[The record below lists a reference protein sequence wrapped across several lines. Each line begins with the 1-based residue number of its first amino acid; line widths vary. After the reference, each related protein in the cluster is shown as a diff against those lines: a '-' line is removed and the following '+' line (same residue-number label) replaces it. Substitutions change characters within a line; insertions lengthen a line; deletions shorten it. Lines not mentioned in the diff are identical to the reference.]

1 VSAEPD
7 LAGLIAANRR
17 GRSYQRIAEDSGG
30 TITRNRV
37 QQLANDPQRSFPT
50 PDTIRG
56 LARALSATE
65 TEVVAAAA
73 RSVGITVRYGQ
84 DPSALVIGRAGDLP
98 GPARDAIVHVAHEL
112 LIAYT
117 SGSEEVGRD
126 GDAAPIGTVTDQRH
140 RSRTSESSSE
150 PRSGE
155 DGTSRAP
162 TSSAPRSDGSSK
174 LQRGSGHV
182 SRPRS
187 SGRRPPRHT

>member
-1 VSAEPD
+1 MDSARTKPDAESVSAEPD

-126 GDAAPIGTVTDQRH
+126 GDAAPIGTVTDQRR
-140 RSRTSESSSE
+140 RSRLGDVLL
-150 PRSGE
+150 RWRLCGCGE
-155 DGTSRAP
+155 THRLDQPGER
-162 TSSAPRSDGSSK
+162 R
-174 LQRGSGHV
+174 RGHRG
-182 SRPRS
+182 
-187 SGRRPPRHT
+187 